1 MCPCIELSDF
11 AEFVSFLL
19 IISFCISIEDYFRD
33 SKYEKYMENG
43 EMGYK
48 VADTKIR
55 KESEF
60 FLNVYLSRYR
70 F

>member
-1 MCPCIELSDF
+1 MK
-11 AEFVSFLL
+11 
-19 IISFCISIEDYFRD
+19 SIT
-33 SKYEKYMENG
+33 ENG